1 MPKLPRRTPFDHW
14 LLKDPTACVCIVL
27 MLAGC
32 VITAL
37 LRGHA

>member
-1 MPKLPRRTPFDHW
+1 MPKLPRHTPFNHW
-14 LLKDPTACVCIVL
+14 LLKDPTACACIVL

-37 LRGHA
+37 LRSHA